1 MEIRFMYDC
10 QKNRFN
16 LLLKGLPKSE
26 VKKLHER
33 YEIATMEPEKL
44 SFMERLVLDGR
55 QVAEAHVG
63 GLSTPQQ
70 VLMGLFMF
78 YDLNDE
84 EIKQESIEKILKM
97 FLKHVLQTYIMNLKL
112 IQKLKQPQLII
123 IHF

>member
-1 MEIRFMYDC
+1 
-10 QKNRFN
+10 
-16 LLLKGLPKSE
+16 
-26 VKKLHER
+26 
-33 YEIATMEPEKL
+33 MEPEKL
-44 SFMERLVLDGR
+44 SFMERLVLDSR

-78 YDLNDE
+78 YDLNDRRN
-84 EIKQESIEKILKM
+84 KAGKYEKILKM
-97 FLKHVLQTYIMNLKL
+97 FLKHVLQTYTMNLKL